1 MVADVVEALQAGAE
15 VLQTVAVV
23 QEVVL
28 PAVEAHNKVPVE
40 DLLPWSQK
48 KGAV

>member
-1 MVADVVEALQAGAE
+1 MVADVVEALLAGEE
-15 VLQTVAVV
+15 VLPTVAVV

-28 PAVEAHNKVPVE
+28 PVVEAHKVPVE
-40 DLLPWSQK
+40 GLLPWSQK